1 MLRLIGVA
9 LLLVSAACSSNAPTP
24 DSASS
29 APSTSMTISDS
40 AARTTGYSER
50 VQARVRVDN
59 GDGLAEVD
67 GSIWVKTDDGRVVR
81 VDPRTNRVTGQ
92 VPVDTSTDS
101 SSYCQGIG
109 VVEGALWAC
118 SANGQSTD
126 VAEVD
131 SATLKVK
138 RRVPVDKVFDQLT
151 LPAGADS
158 LWILS
163 DNGTKATRL
172 SSTTGTATSSPL
184 GTRCLQLAADA
195 EMVVATCATQSVVLR
210 LDPRTGQVTHRA
222 TLPEPRLAAVLDG
235 DIWVDTA
242 KGLTRLHDDLSVAAI
257 YPSLSAGLGGDLVA
271 ASGAIWVRSGTGT
284 ITKIDPLSGAALEQI
299 TPDTH
304 LTPGSLL
311 VTNDSIWTTSGDDG
325 LLYRLSLG

>member
-9 LLLVSAACSSNAPTP
+9 LLLVSAACSSYAPTP
-24 DSASS
+24 DSPSS
-29 APSTSMTISDS
+29 APSTSMTISDF

-138 RRVPVDKVFDQLT
+138 RRVPVDKVFDQMT

-172 SSTTGTATSSPL
+172 S
-184 GTRCLQLAADA
+184 
-195 EMVVATCATQSVVLR
+195 
-210 LDPRTGQVTHRA
+210 
-222 TLPEPRLAAVLDG
+222 
-235 DIWVDTA
+235 
-242 KGLTRLHDDLSVAAI
+242 
-257 YPSLSAGLGGDLVA
+257 
-271 ASGAIWVRSGTGT
+271 
-284 ITKIDPLSGAALEQI
+284 
-299 TPDTH
+299 
-304 LTPGSLL
+304 
-311 VTNDSIWTTSGDDG
+311 
-325 LLYRLSLG
+325 